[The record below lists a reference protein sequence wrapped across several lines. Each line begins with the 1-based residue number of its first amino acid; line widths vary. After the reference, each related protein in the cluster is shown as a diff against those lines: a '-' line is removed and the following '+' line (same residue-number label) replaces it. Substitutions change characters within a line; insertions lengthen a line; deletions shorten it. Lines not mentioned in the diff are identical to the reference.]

1 MAEMADREDVHLVD
15 TISDESIQ
23 QEHMEPETECEENL
37 QSWLGKIALEGH
49 LNKMKECG
57 LTSVSHLED
66 IHTEDDAVQNFGMTT
81 FQARRLLREFNEWKT
96 KKNQLLKKGKG
107 QQPLLSVPGFRT
119 NNNSVVVSLPP
130 AFQGFLGTRDGGK
143 SVIVS
148 TSHLAKKWSNVYY
161 KTPQNP
167 VQILSNQFMLRM
179 CESQQYKFKSRRE
192 CETWARKEREKRIS
206 LLLALEK
213 NTKGWTPYYKKKS
226 IYGIVSNLQERF
238 PAVAVLTEDN
248 VKKADYESCVEFKDS
263 LESLCHTIIGHE
275 ETVEMSIQ
283 DAIGPTGN
291 VKTGRA
297 VITPYVCVC
306 VWWGVYT
313 FWQFWLYF
321 IQTVLLH
328 TQCSQSPLYKSLWK
342 FLEFHIANPV

>member
-1 MAEMADREDVHLVD
+1 
-15 TISDESIQ
+15 
-23 QEHMEPETECEENL
+23 
-37 QSWLGKIALEGH
+37 
-49 LNKMKECG
+49 
-57 LTSVSHLED
+57 
-66 IHTEDDAVQNFGMTT
+66 
-81 FQARRLLREFNEWKT
+81 
-96 KKNQLLKKGKG
+96 
-107 QQPLLSVPGFRT
+107 
-119 NNNSVVVSLPP
+119 
-130 AFQGFLGTRDGGK
+130 
-143 SVIVS
+143 
-148 TSHLAKKWSNVYY
+148 
-161 KTPQNP
+161 
-167 VQILSNQFMLRM
+167 MLRM

-226 IYGIVSNLQERF
+226 IYGTVSNLQERF

-306 VWWGVYT
+306 VWWGYT
-313 FWQFWLYF
+313 HFGNSGCILYRQSCCIHSAHSLHCINLSGNSLNF
-321 IQTVLLH
+321 I
-328 TQCSQSPLYKSLWK
+328 
-342 FLEFHIANPV
+342 